1 MAHVSLEHALSYKK
15 AQVAKVGSMRK
26 KQQGLAAIELSLV
39 LPVLFLILFVIMEFS
54 IALYNKAIITNA
66 SREAARAGIVL
77 KSPKLTTAQIQ
88 SVANNYL
95 GSHLI
100 TFGSS
105 VTPVV
110 SAQQQVAGGPFGTPL
125 TVQVSYPYSTM
136 ILGGILHI
144 VDNPMNLSATTV
156 MLNE

>member
-1 MAHVSLEHALSYKK
+1 MAHESLKHALSYKK
-15 AQVAKVGSMRK
+15 IQVAKVGSMRK
-26 KQQGLAAIELSLV
+26 KQQGLAAVELSLV
-39 LPVLFLILFVIMEFS
+39 LPVLFLIIFVIIEFS

-110 SAQQQVAGGPFGTPL
+110 SVPQGAGGLFGTPL
-125 TVQVSYPYSTM
+125 TVQVSYQYSTM
-136 ILGGILHI
+136 ILGGILHV

>member
-1 MAHVSLEHALSYKK
+1 
-15 AQVAKVGSMRK
+15 MRK
-26 KQQGLAAIELSLV
+26 KQQGLAAVELSLV
-39 LPVLFLILFVIMEFS
+39 LPVFFLITFVIIEFS
-54 IALYNKAIITNA
+54 VALYNKAIITNA

-95 GSHLI
+95 GSNLI

-110 SAQQQVAGGPFGTPL
+110 SVTQGGGGLFGTPL
-125 TVQVSYPYSTM
+125 TVQVSYQYSTM
-136 ILGGILHI
+136 ILGGILHV
-144 VDNPMNLSATTV
+144 VDNPINLSATTV

>member
-1 MAHVSLEHALSYKK
+1 
-15 AQVAKVGSMRK
+15 MRK
-26 KQQGLAAIELSLV
+26 KQQGLAAVELSIV
-39 LPVLFLILFVIMEFS
+39 LPVLFLILFVIIEFS
-54 IALYNKAIITNA
+54 LALYNKAIITNA

-77 KSPKLTTAQIQ
+77 KSPKPTTAQIQ

-110 SAQQQVAGGPFGTPL
+110 SVTQANGGLFGTSL
-125 TVQVSYPYSTM
+125 TVQITYQYSTM
-136 ILGGILHI
+136 ILGGILHV
-144 VDNPMNLSATTV
+144 VDNPMSLSATTV

>member
-1 MAHVSLEHALSYKK
+1 MKK
-15 AQVAKVGSMRK
+15 KE
-26 KQQGLAAIELSLV
+26 QGLAAVELTLV
-39 LPVLFLILFVIMEFS
+39 LPVLFLIIFVIIEFS
-54 IALYNKAIITNA
+54 VALYDKAIITNA

-95 GSHLI
+95 GSNLI

-105 VTPVV
+105 VTPTVTPLG
-110 SAQQQVAGGPFGTPL
+110 AGGAFGTQL
-125 TVQVSYPYSTM
+125 SVQVTYPYSTM
-136 ILGGILHI
+136 VLGGILH
-144 VDNPMNLSATTV
+144 VVNNPINLSATTV

>member
-1 MAHVSLEHALSYKK
+1 
-15 AQVAKVGSMRK
+15 MRK

-39 LPVLFLILFVIMEFS
+39 LPVLFLILFLTMEFS

-95 GSHLI
+95 GSYLI

-105 VTPVV
+105 VTPAV
-110 SAQQQVAGGPFGTPL
+110 SVTQANGGLFGTSL
-125 TVQVSYPYSTM
+125 TVQVTYQYSTM
-136 ILGGILHI
+136 ILGGILHV

>member
-1 MAHVSLEHALSYKK
+1 
-15 AQVAKVGSMRK
+15 MRK
-26 KQQGLAAIELSLV
+26 KQQGLAAVELSIV
-39 LPVLFLILFVIMEFS
+39 LPVLFLILFVIIEFS
-54 IALYNKAIITNA
+54 LALYNKAIITNA

-77 KSPKLTTAQIQ
+77 KSPKPTTAQIQ

-110 SAQQQVAGGPFGTPL
+110 SVTQANGGLFGTSL
-125 TVQVSYPYSTM
+125 TVQVTYQYSTM
-136 ILGGILHI
+136 ILGGILHV
-144 VDNPMNLSATTV
+144 VDNPMSLSATTV

>member
-1 MAHVSLEHALSYKK
+1 MK
-15 AQVAKVGSMRK
+15 K
-26 KQQGLAAIELSLV
+26 KQQGLAAVELTFV
-39 LPVLFLILFVIMEFS
+39 LPVLFLVFFVIIEFS
-54 IALYNKAIITNA
+54 LGLYNKAMITNA

-77 KSPKLTTAQIQ
+77 KSPKLTAPEIQ

-100 TFGSS
+100 TFGSPAP
-105 VTPVV
+105 PVV
-110 SAQQQVAGGPFGTPL
+110 SVTQEEPGGPFGKKL
-125 TVQVSYPYSTM
+125 TVQVSYQYSTM
-136 ILGGILHI
+136 ILGGMLHV

>member
-1 MAHVSLEHALSYKK
+1 
-15 AQVAKVGSMRK
+15 MRK
-26 KQQGLAAIELSLV
+26 KQQGLAVIELSLV

-110 SAQQQVAGGPFGTPL
+110 SVPQGAGGAFGTQL

-136 ILGGILHI
+136 ILGGILHV